1 MGDLCMSEIEK
12 DMRVQDIIDRLRN
25 FQLSEEVAKRD
36 LMLMGL
42 TETEVRLA
50 LGQVVLRG

>member
-1 MGDLCMSEIEK
+1 MSEIEK

-25 FQLSEEVAKRD
+25 NSMNEEVARRD

-42 TETEVRLA
+42 TETEIRLA
-50 LGQVVLRG
+50 LGQVVLKG

>member
-1 MGDLCMSEIEK
+1 MSEIEK

>member
-1 MGDLCMSEIEK
+1 MSDLEK
-12 DMRVQDIIDRLRN
+12 DLRVQEVIDQFRN
-25 FQLSEEVAKRD
+25 KLLSEEVARRD

-50 LGQVVLRG
+50 LGQVVLKG

>member
-1 MGDLCMSEIEK
+1 MSDLER
-12 DMRVQDIIDRLRN
+12 DLRVQDVIDQFRN
-25 FQLSEEVAKRD
+25 NVLSEEVARRD

-50 LGQVVLRG
+50 LGQVVLKG